1 MVGFRIGSNILN
13 PPHQIGALRLVHLNI
28 PLTLPLLLDDPIVV
42 VAPVTRVILIISIQ
56 HWRTI
61 KIRIKIITTYI
72 GRPLADL
79 AINLS
84 NRQS

>member
-1 MVGFRIGSNILN
+1 
-13 PPHQIGALRLVHLNI
+13 
-28 PLTLPLLLDDPIVV
+28 
-42 VAPVTRVILIISIQ
+42 VILIISIQ